1 MIARLART
9 CAVLSGFS
17 SAMSRIRDRR
27 RLFDEACGIAVRH
40 GSYRMAWV
48 GVPEAGTNEL
58 SPVAQ
63 AGFDGGDLREG
74 VPLLRDAGGDRG
86 APRQAL
92 RRKKTVGVEE
102 LQGGPNVACK
112 KT

>member
-63 AGFDGGDLREG
+63 AGFDGGDPRE
-74 VPLLRDAGGDRG
+74 VAPLLFDTGGERA
-86 APRQAL
+86 APAPCPP
-92 RRKKTVGVEE
+92 RKKTARGCAP
-102 LQGGPNVACK
+102 Q
-112 KT
+112 